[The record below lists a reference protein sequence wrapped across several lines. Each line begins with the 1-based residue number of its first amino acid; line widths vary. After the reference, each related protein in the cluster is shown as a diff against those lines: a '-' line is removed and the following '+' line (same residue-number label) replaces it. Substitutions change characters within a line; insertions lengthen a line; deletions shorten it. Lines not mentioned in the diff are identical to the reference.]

1 MQSRIPAQIFAG
13 ICMVFLCQQLNS
25 NLKAKKLKWE
35 TSIHSIMEE
44 MVRLFFFSNKEI
56 QYKSQ
61 LHSTGLKMFL
71 YFTLGIVKLQ
81 INTFCAADVG
91 TYECVAKNDYGE
103 MTQPIIVVMAQYPE
117 FIKSPNEVNLIG
129 VNGGKVECEI
139 FGVPKPKVTWFKDY
153 HPLKETFRVQA
164 YHYPPQVN
172 IIVYISLLDNA
183 TNYLVGC
190 IIQKRYSV

>member
-1 MQSRIPAQIFAG
+1 MG
-13 ICMVFLCQQLNS
+13 FLCQLLNS

-35 TSIHSIMEE
+35 TSIHSVMEE
-44 MVRLFFFSNKEI
+44 MVRLLFFSNKEI

-61 LHSTGLKMFL
+61 LHSTGLKIFL
-71 YFTLGIVKLQ
+71 YFNLGIVKLQ

-172 IIVYISLLDNA
+172 IIVYTSLLDNA